1 MNSSVEIPIGQRQL
15 FLDDA
20 GITEVRNLT
29 RTFHRPQKRG
39 AVVRSSKP
47 QQKIQ
52 TQTTPVWDPEEKL
65 FKFWVTGTDESY
77 RTSLDGLHWTA
88 GPRQTNGVSMAV
100 RDPNDPNPKYR
111 YKAVIGNHGFLCP
124 LMEFT
129 GPNSIYQRFQALTNP
144 TSLTIQKRVYLFIR
158 SNVTDRTD
166 ERWL

>member
-1 MNSSVEIPIGQRQL
+1 MNSSVEIPIGLRQL

-88 GPRQTNGVSMAV
+88 GPR
-100 RDPNDPNPKYR
+100 
-111 YKAVIGNHGFLCP
+111 
-124 LMEFT
+124 
-129 GPNSIYQRFQALTNP
+129 
-144 TSLTIQKRVYLFIR
+144 
-158 SNVTDRTD
+158 
-166 ERWL
+166 